1 VKTDGVWTVPCR
13 SGAGGDGLPS
23 DITGGEVW
31 YAGGGGGGAG
41 GGTTQTGGAGGRGG
55 GGTGPVVAS
64 NDPTGMD
71 GEDGL
76 GGDGAAGGNKD
87 LTRAGGRGGNGIAIV
102 RFAAPKPFGTV
113 ILVR

>member
-1 VKTDGVWTVPCR
+1 MGR
-13 SGAGGDGLPS
+13 R
-23 DITGGEVW
+23 
-31 YAGGGGGGAG
+31 
-41 GGTTQTGGAGGRGG
+41 RGG
-55 GGTGPVVAS
+55 GFVERSDFELPVGDYLVS
-64 NDPTGMD
+64 V
-71 GEDGL
+71 